1 MPLGGTILNRALN
14 QGSFK
19 RDLYIVPVSRKKNQ
33 KNFGHSKNNFPITD
47 ICNFLNEKLPYSINC
62 ITI

>member
-1 MPLGGTILNRALN
+1 MPLGGTILDCALN
-14 QGSFK
+14 RGSLK
-19 RDLYIVPVSRKKNQ
+19 RDLYIVPVSRKKQ

-47 ICNFLNEKLPYSINC
+47 ICNFLNEKLANNINR

>member
-1 MPLGGTILNRALN
+1 MPLGGTILDRALN

-19 RDLYIVPVSRKKNQ
+19 RDLDTQSQYHEKKQ

-47 ICNFLNEKLPYSINC
+47 ICNFLNEKLPNSINC